1 MNLNR
6 HPFWRARATQN
17 VILDVWSRPN
27 ADLIVVERPKGP
39 VAMGLGDDAQV
50 AALIDEH
57 LPDVTYFVTAETVWP
72 LLSGTTRTQ
81 LRRGDRWDWLWT
93 STPPEAHPKQA
104 QVKIL
109 TPQQERLVP
118 DVMAVGYPDRWD
130 GADDSGATFFGYFD
144 QTGVLAGA
152 FAVHSPPEG
161 STDGAYLAGLAVL
174 PSHRRQG
181 IGAALTVACTR
192 WALERFPMAHL
203 GVFVG
208 NQAALGLYTALGYQ
222 LGLPILN
229 LFPVGPDAHEAPSAN
244 SSE

>member
-1 MNLNR
+1 
-6 HPFWRARATQN
+6 
-17 VILDVWSRPN
+17 
-27 ADLIVVERPKGP
+27 
-39 VAMGLGDDAQV
+39 MGLGDDAQV

-130 GADDSGATFFGYFD
+130 GADPHLFD
-144 QTGVLAGA
+144 GPYGDYV
-152 FAVHSPPEG
+152 
-161 STDGAYLAGLAVL
+161 
-174 PSHRRQG
+174 
-181 IGAALTVACTR
+181 
-192 WALERFPMAHL
+192 WAKVGKVFPDL
-203 GVFVG
+203 R
-208 NQAALGLYTALGYQ
+208 
-222 LGLPILN
+222 
-229 LFPVGPDAHEAPSAN
+229 
-244 SSE
+244 